1 MVDVV
6 KDQGFS
12 QTLQKLVDTTASDIE
27 QRMLYEL
34 AVNQRAQFIGA
45 ASSKPAD
52 IGGFDD
58 YPIHDDAMQP
68 QPSLAQRAK
77 KSIKRTVRGI
87 KRDIN
92 SLTGEDVAI
101 LAATTATVLTGPA
114 ISTYN
119 IVKGNKEPVEKP
131 IENPTQQ
138 PFIGDSAVDVA
149 EARIVDQDNAPRPS
163 ILNII
168 LVPGI
173 VWLALLP
180 FIVD

>member
-6 KDQGFS
+6 KGQGS
-12 QTLQKLVDTTASDIE
+12 NQTLQKLVDTTASDIE
-27 QRMLYEL
+27 QRMLYDP
-34 AVNQRAQFIGA
+34 AVNQRAQFNGS

-58 YPIHDDAMQP
+58 YPIYDDAI

-77 KSIKRTVRGI
+77 KSIKKTVRGI

-92 SLTGEDVAI
+92 SLTGEDV
-101 LAATTATVLTGPA
+101 AATTATVLTGPA

-173 VWLALLP
+173 VWIALLP